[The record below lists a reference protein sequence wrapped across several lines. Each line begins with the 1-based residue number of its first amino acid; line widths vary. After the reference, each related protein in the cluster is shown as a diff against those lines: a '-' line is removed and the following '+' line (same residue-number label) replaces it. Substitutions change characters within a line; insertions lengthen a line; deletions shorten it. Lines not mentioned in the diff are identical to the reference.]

1 MKNWQSVALS
11 GNGEIVAV
19 ASRDKVKAQ
28 AWIDECSSH
37 VPFPN
42 EPEAIEGYDA
52 LLARDDIDAVYI
64 PLPTGLRKY
73 WIIKA
78 AKAGKHVLAEKPCG
92 VDLAEVEDIVS
103 TCNEAGVQFMDG
115 VMFMHSKRLEVL
127 RETLTDGSIGE
138 IRRINSQFS
147 FNAGDDFLTG
157 NIRMHSDLEPLGCL
171 GDLGWYNIGLT
182 FG

>member
-1 MKNWQSVALS
+1 MSEKKCRWGFLSAAWIGMKNWQSVALS

-19 ASRDKVKAQ
+19 ASRDKAKAQ

-42 EPEAIEGYDA
+42 EPEAIEGYDS

-64 PLPTGLRKY
+64 PLPTGLRKD

-92 VDLAEVEDIVS
+92 VDLAEVEEIVS

-115 VMFMHSKRLEVL
+115 VMFMHSEK
-127 RETLTDGSIGE
+127 
-138 IRRINSQFS
+138 
-147 FNAGDDFLTG
+147 
-157 NIRMHSDLEPLGCL
+157 P
-171 GDLGWYNIGLT
+171 
-182 FG
+182 